1 MGDYELMFDPG
12 LAAASL
18 AVALLCSVGVTWLTC
33 RYELMSTAANLI
45 RPKSPKSGRRV
56 WLEHIPLLWNHMSF
70 LAKVS
75 VRNVFRYK
83 QRFFMMVIGIGGR
96 LWYKGYD
103 CGHCGYAV

>member
-1 MGDYELMFDPG
+1 MFDRAG
-12 LAAASL
+12 GCSL
-18 AVALLCSVGVTWLTC
+18 AVALLCFGWRNGGLDLLGD
-33 RYELMSTAANLI
+33 ELMSTAANLI

-83 QRFFMMVIGIGGR
+83 QRFIMMVIGIGAAQPF
-96 LWYKGYD
+96 L
-103 CGHCGYAV
+103 